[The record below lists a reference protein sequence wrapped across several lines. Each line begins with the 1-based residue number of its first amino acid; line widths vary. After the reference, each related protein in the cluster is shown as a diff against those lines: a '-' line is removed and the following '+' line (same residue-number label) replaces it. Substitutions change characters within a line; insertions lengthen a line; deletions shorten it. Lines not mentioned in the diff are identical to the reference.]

1 MNSARVLIVFSSSE
15 LGGAER
21 SLTRMALAPS
31 RVEYRLAT
39 LDGEGPWCEWVRAM
53 GREPVVFGHRRIAG
67 EHGKFDWQ
75 ALVALWRYVRRERI
89 DVIYVCGVRAA
100 FVLRWLKIFMPGVR
114 LIQGVRWNPGSNSR
128 LDRGFRFVERWFHG
142 LVDGYITN
150 SRIAA
155 NTLIQRCKVPARCVQ
170 VIYNGLAEIP
180 AEIPS
185 LAERP
190 LEVLTVANY
199 SPRKGHREYLKAVQ
213 LVVAVVPDARFVFV
227 GRDDM
232 SGEIQRDIETAGLS
246 HAVRCEGFQADVSAY
261 FRRGRVCVLP
271 SLWGEGCPTSLL
283 ESLAWG
289 VPVVAYA
296 VDGVAELIAN
306 GVNGFLVA
314 PGDKEALAAR
324 VVTLLGNIE
333 IAERYGQAGRKIIL
347 EKFSLINCASAH
359 AAYLQH
365 FDFEERK

>member
-1 MNSARVLIVFSSSE
+1 MKSARVLIVFSSSG

-21 SLTRMALAPS
+21 SLTRMALSPS
-31 RVEYRLAT
+31 SVEYRLAT
-39 LDGEGPWCEWVRAM
+39 LDGEGPWCEWVRGM
-53 GREPVVFGHRRIAG
+53 GQEPVVFGCRRVAG
-67 EHGKFDWQ
+67 EHGKFGGQ

-89 DVIYVCGVRAA
+89 DVIYICGIRAA
-100 FVLRWLKIFMPGVR
+100 FMLRWLKIVMPGVR

-128 LDRGFRFVERWFHG
+128 LDIGFRFAERWFHG

-155 NTLIQRCKVPARCVQ
+155 DTLIQRCKVPVRCIQ

-180 AEIPS
+180 TEPPS

-190 LEVLTVANY
+190 LEVLTVANL
-199 SPRKGHREYLKAVQ
+199 SPRKGHREYLEAVR
-213 LVVAVVPDARFVFV
+213 LVLAVVPDARFVFV

-232 SGEIQRDIETAGLS
+232 NGEIQHAIDSAGLS
-246 HAVRCEGFQADVSAY
+246 HAVRCEGFQADVSAC
-261 FRRGRVCVLP
+261 FRRARVCVLP

-296 VDGVAELIAN
+296 VDGVTELIDN
-306 GVNGFLVA
+306 EVNGFLVS
-314 PGDKEALAAR
+314 PGNIEMLAAR
-324 VVTLLGNIE
+324 VVTLLSNME
-333 IAERYGQAGRKIIL
+333 LAVSYGQTGRKKIL
-347 EKFSLINCASAH
+347 EQFSVTRCSNAHSA
-359 AAYLQH
+359 YFQN
-365 FDFEERK
+365 FG